1 VQIALQNVNV
11 DLGAQFSLK
20 DINLVFEPG
29 MMTLVLGPSG
39 SGVSALL
46 KTAAGLKTPS
56 AGHVLYDGKDY
67 GALNDQEKPQ
77 LQTRTGFMFQDA
89 ALWANLSIGANLEL
103 PLQAKFPRLG
113 KGPRR
118 QMVADG
124 LAQFGV
130 DLDLQ
135 KRPVDLSLGEQKFI
149 SFLRAVLPEPEA
161 LFLDE
166 PVSWLDQ
173 RWTDSIMTKLEALRT
188 RGVVI
193 VLGSHNSHF
202 PQDRADRLVILDQ
215 GQVTATGSSKE
226 ISWSL
231 GLTHSPLSPSGGG
244 VGDETVEPQ

>member
-1 VQIALQNVNV
+1 MRIVLQKVNL
-11 DLGAQFSLK
+11 DLEGQSILR
-20 DINLVFEPG
+20 DINLEFEPG
-29 MMTLVLGPSG
+29 KMTLILGPSG

-46 KTAAGLKTPS
+46 KTTAGLKSPS
-56 AGHVLYDGKDY
+56 KGRLLYDGKDY
-67 GALNDQEKPQ
+67 DALNELEKTK

-118 QMVADG
+118 QMVADR
-124 LAQFGV
+124 LAEFGV
-130 DLDLQ
+130 SLDLK

-166 PVSWLDQ
+166 PVAWLDQ
-173 RWTDSIMTKLEALRT
+173 HWTDIIMMKLEALRN

-202 PQDRADRLVILDQ
+202 PQDRADRLVILDH

-231 GLTHSPLSPSGGG
+231 GRTHSPLSTAGGG
-244 VGDETVEPQ
+244 FGDEMVEPQ